1 MSMKRFLKCL
11 CGVIGSV
18 WLPMGLSAQSGP
30 TVVLTFDDA
39 TASQR
44 TVVAPLLQRY
54 GFGAT
59 FFVCEFPGFENK
71 EHYMIWEQIRQL
83 SDMGFE
89 IGNHTRS
96 HGAMSRQSPE
106 EIRAEIVYI
115 EDRCRQEGI
124 PRPVTF
130 AYPGYDFSQEG
141 MAILRERGYRYARHG
156 GDKFYKSGMDSLM
169 LPSYAIHEKD
179 NRTLAFLQ
187 ALLDG
192 ASAQDTV
199 ILCFHG
205 VPDLA
210 HDWVTTTPRHF
221 KAMMKYLRRRDC
233 RVIALRDL

>member
-1 MSMKRFLKCL
+1 MKR
-11 CGVIGSV
+11 
-18 WLPMGLSAQSGP
+18 GLSFWNVFLLILLFPVMVGAQSGP

-71 EHYMIWEQIRQL
+71 TQYMTWEQIRQL

-96 HGAMSRQSPE
+96 HGAMSQQTPEQITE
-106 EIRAEIVYI
+106 EIAYI
-115 EDRCRQEGI
+115 EERCRQEGI
-124 PRPVTF
+124 PQPVTF
-130 AYPGYDFSQEG
+130 AYPGYNFSEEG
-141 MAILRERGYRYARHG
+141 IAILQKRGYRYARHG
-156 GDKFYKSGMDSLM
+156 GDKPYVAGTDPWMV
-169 LPSYAIHEKD
+169 PSYAIHEKD
-179 NRTLAFLQ
+179 DRTLDFLRSI
-187 ALLDG
+187 LDTMT
-192 ASAQDTV
+192 AQDTV
-199 ILCFHG
+199 VLCFHG